1 MMHTLLL
8 FDDFFQYNV
17 PDVAYMVGINI
28 QQLPKNALGVTS
40 KVDWM
45 LTSTYW
51 LEWPWCGLNSW
62 LDITVQL
69 FAI

>member
-51 LEWPWCGLNSW
+51 LEWP
-62 LDITVQL
+62 
-69 FAI
+69 